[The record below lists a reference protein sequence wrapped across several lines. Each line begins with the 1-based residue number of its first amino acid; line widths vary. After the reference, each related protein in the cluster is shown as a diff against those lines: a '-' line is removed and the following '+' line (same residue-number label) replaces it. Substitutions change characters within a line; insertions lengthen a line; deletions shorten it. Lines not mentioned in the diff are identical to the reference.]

1 MSGLRPGLRG
11 RLLLSVLVGIGIVLA
26 ALTLA
31 FNLVLDARL
40 TRDANGL
47 LQARTSAEIGALRI
61 SQGRVQLIDAPD
73 EAGPELPVWVYQD
86 RRALERPSAGAAD
99 QSAAAA
105 LARRAPATDDVNG
118 TRLQAVPI
126 VASGRRLGAVVAAV
140 SLSPYEQ
147 TRRAALIASCVLALA
162 VLLAVALAA
171 RWLISRA
178 LRPVMTMT
186 RQASAWSDR
195 DLDRRFSLGTP
206 HDELT
211 QLAATL
217 DELLD
222 RLATSL
228 RHEQRLSA
236 ELSHELR
243 TPLASIAAEAQ
254 YALRHSEQ
262 PAEGRATLERI
273 LRGADQMSRTLDTLM
288 AAARAQLDPHGATS
302 DATAAARAACA
313 EVPPAIR
320 AGIGIEVLTPSRPV
334 RARAEQE
341 LVERILAPLIE
352 NALRHATARVQ
363 IAVAQDGSTALLRVE
378 DDGPGIAAADLDA
391 IFLPGRRGPAGAG
404 VGLLA
409 TTGAGLGLALSRR
422 LARTAGGDVIAEPG
436 AGGGRFIVRLPGRA
450 DGELDGPGPGT

>member
-1 MSGLRPGLRG
+1 MSALRGLRG
-11 RLLLSVLVGIGIVLA
+11 RLLLSVLVGIGVVLA
-26 ALTLA
+26 SLTLA

-40 TRDANGL
+40 SRDASGL

-61 SQGRVQLIDAPD
+61 SQGRVLLTDAPD
-73 EAGPELPVWVYQD
+73 EAGPELPVWVYQGS
-86 RRALERPSAGAAD
+86 RVLERPSAGSAD
-99 QSAAAA
+99 QAAAAA
-105 LARRAPATDDVNG
+105 LARRAPATEDFTG

-178 LRPVMTMT
+178 LRPVVTMT
-186 RQASAWSDR
+186 RQASAWSER
-195 DLDRRFSLGTP
+195 DLDRRFSLGPP

-228 RHEQRLSA
+228 RHEQRLSS

-262 PAEGRATLERI
+262 PDEGKATLERI
-273 LRGADQMSRTLDTLM
+273 LRSADQMSRTLDTLM

-302 DATAAARAACA
+302 DAIAAARAACA
-313 EVPPAIR
+313 EVSTAVR
-320 AGIGIEVLTPSRPV
+320 SGIEVGVIAPSRPV

-352 NALRHATARVQ
+352 NALRHATSRVQ
-363 IAVAQDGSTALLRVE
+363 ITLAQEGGAALLRVE
-378 DDGPGIAAADLDA
+378 DDGPGIASADLDA
-391 IFLPGRRGPAGAG
+391 IFVPGRRGTVSAG
-404 VGLLA
+404 VGILP
-409 TTGAGLGLALSRR
+409 TTGAGLGLALARR
-422 LARTAGGDVIAEPG
+422 LARTAGGDVLAEPS
-436 AGGGRFIVRLPGRA
+436 AEGGRFIVRLPGA
-450 DGELDGPGPGT
+450 

>member
-1 MSGLRPGLRG
+1 MSVLPLGLRG
-11 RLLLSVLVGIGIVLA
+11 RLLLSVLVGIGVVLA

-40 TRDANGL
+40 TRDTNGL
-47 LQARTSAEIGALRI
+47 LQARTSAEIGALRV
-61 SQGRVQLIDAPD
+61 SHGRIALGDGPD
-73 EAGPELPVWVYQD
+73 EAGPELPLWVYQGN
-86 RRALERPSAGAAD
+86 RVLERPSAGPTVE
-99 QSAAAA
+99 SAAAA
-105 LARRAPATDDVNG
+105 LARRAPATEDVTG
-118 TRLQAVPI
+118 TRLQSVPI

-178 LRPVMTMT
+178 LRPVVTMT
-186 RQASAWSDR
+186 RQASAWSER
-195 DLDRRFSLGTP
+195 DLDRRFSLGP
-206 HDELT
+206 AHDELT

-262 PAEGRATLERI
+262 PDDGKATLERI
-273 LRGADQMSRTLDTLM
+273 LRGADQMSRALDTLM

-302 DATAAARAACA
+302 DATAAARAATA
-313 EVPPAIR
+313 EVSPAVSSGIAVRVPTPP
-320 AGIGIEVLTPSRPV
+320 RPV

-352 NALRHATARVQ
+352 NALRHAATQVQ
-363 IAVAQDGSTALLRVE
+363 ITVAQEGSSALLTVQ
-378 DDGPGIAAADLDA
+378 DDGPGVASADLDA
-391 IFLPGRRGPAGAG
+391 IFLPGRRGSAGAG
-404 VGLLA
+404 VGILSA
-409 TTGAGLGLALSRR
+409 TGAGLGLALARR
-422 LARTAGGDVIAEPG
+422 LARTAGGDVLAE
-436 AGGGRFIVRLPGRA
+436 ASAEGGRFIVRLPGA
-450 DGELDGPGPGT
+450 